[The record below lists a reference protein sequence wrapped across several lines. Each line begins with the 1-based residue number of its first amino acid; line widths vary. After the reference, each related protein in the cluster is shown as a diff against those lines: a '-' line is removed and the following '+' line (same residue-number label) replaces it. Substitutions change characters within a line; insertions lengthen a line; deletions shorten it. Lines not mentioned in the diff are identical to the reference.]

1 MIKTVIIR
9 ILVALSWL
17 LLWPHAILYWCSNQ
31 KQAIY
36 EDTMADMN
44 FRSANITGA
53 SAVLYVLLLDRF
65 YRSLFYY
72 RIGLPSLFVSWL
84 WRGDSSFSITA
95 KNVMGGVFCVHP
107 SSTYLNAHY
116 IGRNF
121 TCRQNT
127 TIGNKSD
134 DKPSERPTIG
144 DNVTLGANVVIIG
157 NVRIGNNVTIGAGS
171 VVVRDVPDN
180 AIVVGNPARIIKYNS
195 SHDNINNNICT

>member
-1 MIKTVIIR
+1 M
-9 ILVALSWL
+9 
-17 LLWPHAILYWCSNQ
+17 
-31 KQAIY
+31 
-36 EDTMADMN
+36 
-44 FRSANITGA
+44 
-53 SAVLYVLLLDRF
+53 
-65 YRSLFYY
+65 
-72 RIGLPSLFVSWL
+72 
-84 WRGDSSFSITA
+84 
-95 KNVMGGVFCVHP
+95 HP
-107 SSTYLNAHY
+107 SSTYLNAQY